1 MLFLYDMRFSA
12 LTRGDCLGQFLLFKQ
27 FIGSHF
33 IVFNFNLIPYWV
45 LPYLVLSV
53 MTSTF
58 HDGIAKMS
66 WETRELDMSS
76 TTKAGAKTFITVYTS
91 FILRGYSGWITEKDE
106 PDQAIKQEV
115 KSGVVE
121 QKDPIRSTTLQF
133 TWCPLSLNQIVKHKI
148 LLTCCCGYR

>member
-1 MLFLYDMRFSA
+1 MREFRLISFLLLSLLLELLSLSILLCTILNRGVQLTSFLFFSQTDFVCFFDFCFGMLFLYDMRFSA

-33 IVFNFNLIPYWV
+33 IIFNFNLITYRYWV

-76 TTKAGAKTFITVYTS
+76 TTKAGAKTFITV
-91 FILRGYSGWITEKDE
+91 
-106 PDQAIKQEV
+106 
-115 KSGVVE
+115 
-121 QKDPIRSTTLQF
+121 
-133 TWCPLSLNQIVKHKI
+133 
-148 LLTCCCGYR
+148 